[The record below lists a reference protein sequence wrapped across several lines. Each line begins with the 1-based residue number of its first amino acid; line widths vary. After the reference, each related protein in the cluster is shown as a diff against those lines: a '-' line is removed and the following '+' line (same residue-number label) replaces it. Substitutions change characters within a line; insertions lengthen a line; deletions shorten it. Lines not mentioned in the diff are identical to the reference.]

1 MLKAEICKTDL
12 FWVTLARH
20 ADPLYILCEALK
32 LIRKIIPV
40 KQVLPELNSVTSW
53 FRLYGG
59 EMLQANC
66 HIEWNPS
73 FSPKHHQLVLQAKG
87 YKKKKDSCQVTVPL
101 TSSKNN
107 QIFSTQESV
116 KMFLFPDT
124 WASVYSLLPTDGQ
137 LGICELMDAHIGFGE
152 LEPPKTSS
160 KFFPNFQDCKETGED
175 YYQIQ
180 ITQGLTILSESCQKA
195 ETHRE
200 HQNLKKLLFW
210 IFTHCAM

>member
-1 MLKAEICKTDL
+1 
-12 FWVTLARH
+12 
-20 ADPLYILCEALK
+20 
-32 LIRKIIPV
+32 
-40 KQVLPELNSVTSW
+40 
-53 FRLYGG
+53 
-59 EMLQANC
+59 
-66 HIEWNPS
+66 
-73 FSPKHHQLVLQAKG
+73 
-87 YKKKKDSCQVTVPL
+87 
-101 TSSKNN
+101 
-107 QIFSTQESV
+107 
-116 KMFLFPDT
+116 
-124 WASVYSLLPTDGQ
+124 
-137 LGICELMDAHIGFGE
+137 MDAHIGFGE